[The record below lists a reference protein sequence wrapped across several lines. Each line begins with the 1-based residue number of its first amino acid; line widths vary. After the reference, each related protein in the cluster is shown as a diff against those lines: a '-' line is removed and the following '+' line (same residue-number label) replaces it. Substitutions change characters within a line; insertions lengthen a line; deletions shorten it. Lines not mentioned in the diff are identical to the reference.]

1 MSPVFSMT
9 GFSTSQG
16 ETALGHITVELR
28 SVNSRFLDLLLKLP
42 DELRLAEPA
51 VRELISKRVG
61 RGKLEC
67 RISLKKSLTANIVDL
82 NQDALRTLKTFEE
95 GIRRVIPG
103 VGALRTIDI
112 LSYPGILQD
121 QTIDEK
127 SLVDSVVQTLDK
139 ALELFNASREREGS
153 ALSKVLLNYCDQ
165 IDSTVASVRRRI
177 PDIVKAMSTKLQERL
192 ESALTQA
199 LTEKSLLSK
208 AEVNERI
215 RQEVTVYALRVDVD
229 EEMNRLN
236 THVNEVRRNLA
247 QGGSVGRRLDFL
259 MQEMNR
265 EANTLGS
272 KADAIEMTNASLDL
286 KLFIEQMRE
295 QIQNLQ

>member
-1 MSPVFSMT
+1 MT

-16 ETALGHITVELR
+16 ETALGHITVELKC
-28 SVNSRFLDLLLKLP
+28 VNSRFLDLFLKLP
-42 DELRLAEPA
+42 DELRIAEPA
-51 VRELISKRVG
+51 IRELISRRVG

-67 RISLKKSLTANIVDL
+67 RISLQNNLDPTTVGL
-82 NQDALRTLKTFEE
+82 NQAALQTLKTFQEE
-95 GIRRVIPG
+95 IRRVIPC
-103 VGALRTIDI
+103 VGELRTIDI
-112 LSYPGILQD
+112 LSYPGILQN
-121 QTIDEK
+121 QTIDEEA
-127 SLVDSVVQTLDK
+127 LIQSVVCVLSDALD
-139 ALELFNASREREGS
+139 LFNASREREGN
-153 ALSKVLLNYCDQ
+153 ALAKVLLNYCDQ
-165 IDSTVASVRRRI
+165 IDATVESVRQRM
-177 PDIVKAMSTKLQERL
+177 PEIVSALKGKLQERL
-192 ESALTQA
+192 QSALTQA

-208 AEVNERI
+208 EEINERI
-215 RQEVTVYALRVDVD
+215 RQEVTLYALRIDVD

-236 THVNEVRRNLA
+236 THVNEVRRVLSK
-247 QGGSVGRRLDFL
+247 GGSTGRRLDFL